1 MKRTIFFFLTLSLCV
16 YANAQ
21 EALTSGVEADRPN
34 MPGLFFNPAQ
44 RRILEAIRQGV
55 VEDDALQVP
64 EIDLIVFAEEALPDP
79 QQEGEERMRQVDLK
93 IDSLIRNRSNGKTYL
108 RVNNELLDVEKDS
121 DVLSNQ
127 GIVLTLEVDDPYSVR
142 GSDEYSESRF
152 QLKLGQIIGTRGEIE
167 ESLPVIK
174 KHQK

>member
-1 MKRTIFFFLTLSLCV
+1 MKRTAFFFLILSLS
-16 YANAQ
+16 AHAGAQ
-21 EALTSGVEADRPN
+21 EASTSGLEAERPN
-34 MPGLFFNPAQ
+34 MPRLFFNPAQ

-64 EIDLIVFAEEALPDP
+64 EIDLIVFTEEGLPDP
-79 QQEGEERMRQVDLK
+79 QQEGEVRTRQVNLK

-127 GIVLTLEVDDPYSVR
+127 GIVLTLEVDDPYSLG
-142 GSDEYSESRF
+142 GSDEYSDSDFR
-152 QLKLGQIIGTRGEIE
+152 LKLGQIIGTRGEIE